1 MSFVQGVIELRAFFK
16 LGATDD
22 AVLQQLLGCLA
33 AFGAHRINFKN
44 QPRSATDW
52 QTNKSFIFSHG
63 ISIANSPF
71 FTIWRA
77 ADMRV
82 SVRLT
87 PRVL

>member
-1 MSFVQGVIELRAFFK
+1 VSLFQGVIELGAFFELRAAK
-16 LGATDD
+16 DIL
-22 AVLQQLLGCLA
+22 LQQLLGCLA

-52 QTNKSFIFSHG
+52 QTNKSFILSHG
-63 ISIANSPF
+63 ISIANAPF